1 MRKAAAIKV
10 RPTRKPADLKRM
22 LFTRFMLIVAVFILW
37 IGGISVRLVHLQ
49 VNQHEYLLAKAQ
61 GQRLNIKK
69 TKMMRGTIYDRNGAV
84 LAMSV
89 PVRTLFANATEIED
103 VPRAAREIAKAAGLD
118 SKQLLS
124 RLTEAK
130 SLEKSYVPIAK
141 KIDEDTV
148 KRINKAL
155 FDPDLKKADEPKY
168 AGLHWDEGQKR
179 SYPYRTLAAP
189 TVGVSNDD
197 DDGVA
202 GIEQSQNSILEGEII
217 KKYQER
223 DRLGR
228 VYDER
233 ILERE
238 PPKDIVLTI
247 DKAIQIVTEEALAQ
261 GVANANARA
270 GMALV
275 IDPTNGEILSLAN
288 SPTFDPENLRGP
300 NIDTAN
306 HLVQSVYSP
315 GSIFKLVTYSSAL
328 EKKLFK
334 PTDMIDAGNGTI
346 EIAGHKFTDSHHI
359 GRVTYADALAHS
371 SNVCAIKTGMRVG
384 KADFYSMIQK
394 MGFGKR
400 TGVELP
406 AETAGIVRNP
416 DKWNGDSL
424 ASMSI
429 GYEIGVTPLQ
439 IAAAFATIANDGIR
453 NKPHIIKEIRDSEG
467 NTISATEPEQTQ
479 VVSADTAADL
489 RLMLRQV
496 VLSGTGKRA
505 QLDGY
510 SSAGKTGTAWKFDPK
525 TKRVERSKYM
535 SSFVGYAPA
544 NDPKYVIAVVM
555 DEPKSGAR
563 DGGSVAAPVFKEI
576 AQQLLENL
584 KLPRDLSGESQTA
597 VSQSEDVPE
606 VSADAE
612 STVSGPPSEKDS
624 DTIKSSE
631 PKVNKIL
638 NSPTK
643 QNNKEKPKRDDRV
656 ATTRSPTSE
665 KTGPAIWKTKPKT

>member
-1 MRKAAAIKV
+1 
-10 RPTRKPADLKRM
+10 
-22 LFTRFMLIVAVFILW
+22 MLIVAVLILW

-49 VNQHEYLLAKAQ
+49 VNQHQYLLAKAQ

-89 PVRTLFANATEIED
+89 PVRTLFANPTEIED
-103 VPRAAREIAKAAGLD
+103 VPRAAREIAKAAGID
-118 SKQLLS
+118 SKQLLAK
-124 RLTEAK
+124 LTEAK
-130 SLEKSYVPIAK
+130 SLEKSYIPIAK
-141 KIDEDTV
+141 KVDEDSV

-155 FDPDLKKADEPKY
+155 YDSELKKADEPKY

-189 TVGVSNDD
+189 TVGVSNDED
-197 DDGVA
+197 NGVA

-228 VYDER
+228 IYDER

-247 DKAIQIVTEEALAQ
+247 DKAIQIITEEALAQ

-275 IDPTNGEILSLAN
+275 IDPSNGEILSLAN
-288 SPTFDPENLRGP
+288 SPAFDPENLRGP
-300 NIDTAN
+300 NTDTAN

-346 EIAGHKFTDSHHI
+346 EVAGHKFTDSHHI

-489 RLMLRQV
+489 RVMLRQV

-535 SSFVGYAPA
+535 SSFVGFAPA
-544 NDPKYVIAVVM
+544 NNPKYVIVVVM

-584 KLPRDLSGESQTA
+584 KLPRDLAGENSTA
-597 VSQSEDVPE
+597 ANQNDVPE
-606 VSADAE
+606 VNTDDE
-612 STVSGPPSEKDS
+612 PTVSGPPAEKEA
-624 DTIKSSE
+624 DTIKSAE
-631 PKVNKIL
+631 PKVNKPL
-638 NSPTK
+638 NTPKK
-643 QNNKEKPKRDDRV
+643 QNSSEKPKSDNRV
-656 ATTRSPTSE
+656 AMTTSPKSE

>member
-10 RPTRKPADLKRM
+10 RPNRKPTDLKRM

-61 GQRLNIKK
+61 NQRLNIKK

-89 PVRTLFANATEIED
+89 PVRTLFANPTEIED

-118 SKQLLS
+118 SRQLLAK
-124 RLTEAK
+124 LTDAK
-130 SLEKSYVPIAK
+130 SLEKSYVPLAK
-141 KIDEDTV
+141 KVDEDTV
-148 KRINKAL
+148 KRVNKAL
-155 FDPDLKKADEPKY
+155 FDPELKKADEPKY
-168 AGLHWDEGQKR
+168 AGLYWDEGQKR

-189 TVGVSNDD
+189 TIGLSNDQD
-197 DDGVA
+197 NGVA
-202 GIEQSQNSILEGEII
+202 GIEQSQNGLLEGEVI
-217 KKYQER
+217 KRYQER

-228 VYDER
+228 IYDER
-233 ILERE
+233 ILDRE

-261 GVANANARA
+261 GVTNANARA

-275 IDPTNGEILSLAN
+275 IDPSNGEILALAN
-288 SPTFDPENLRGP
+288 APTFDPEKLRSAST
-300 NIDTAN
+300 DTSN
-306 HLVQSVYSP
+306 QLVQSVYSP

-334 PTDMIDAGNGTI
+334 PSDMIDAGDGTI
-346 EIAGHKFTDSHHI
+346 EVAGHKFTDSHRI
-359 GRVTYADALAHS
+359 GRVTYAEALAQS

-384 KADFYSMIQK
+384 KPDFYAMIQK
-394 MGFGKR
+394 MGFGRR
-400 TGVELP
+400 TGIELP

-416 DKWNGDSL
+416 EKWNGDSL

-439 IAAAFATIANDGIR
+439 IATAFATIANDGIK

-467 NTISATEPEQTQ
+467 NTISVTEPEQTQ

-489 RLMLRQV
+489 RTMLREV
-496 VLSGTGKRA
+496 VLTGTGKRA

-535 SSFVGYAPA
+535 SSFVGFAPA
-544 NDPKYVIAVVM
+544 NDPKFVIAVVM
-555 DEPKSGAR
+555 DEPKSGGR

-576 AQQLLENL
+576 AQQLLENM
-584 KLPRDLSGESQTA
+584 KVPRDLASDGLSTAGEIQDIPEVNPDDNVDLKGPPDENEQTA
-597 VSQSEDVPE
+597 AKP
-606 VSADAE
+606 AE
-612 STVSGPPSEKDS
+612 PKKQKPANTPAKDPSEKPSTDKKVAL
-624 DTIKSSE
+624 TAV
-631 PKVNKIL
+631 PKTEK
-638 NSPTK
+638 NS
-643 QNNKEKPKRDDRV
+643 
-656 ATTRSPTSE
+656 
-665 KTGPAIWKTKPKT
+665 PAIWKTKPKT